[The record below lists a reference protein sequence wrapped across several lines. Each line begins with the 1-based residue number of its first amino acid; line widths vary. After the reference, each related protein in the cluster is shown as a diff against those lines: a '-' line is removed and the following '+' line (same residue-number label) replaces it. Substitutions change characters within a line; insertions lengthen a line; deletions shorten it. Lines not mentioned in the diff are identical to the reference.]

1 MPAYAVFIRD
11 EPPHD
16 PAGLATYQK
25 MNSESV
31 SAYLAHGIKPIVVYG
46 AIEALEGGA
55 PDGTIILQFPSMADA
70 KAWYESP
77 EYQNAL
83 QYRLKAANYRAFLME
98 GL

>member
-11 EPPHD
+11 EPPRD
-16 PAGLATYQK
+16 PAGLAIYQK

-31 SAYLAHGIKPIVVYG
+31 SAYLAYGIKPIVVYG

>member
-46 AIEALEGGA
+46 AIEAL
-55 PDGTIILQFPSMADA
+55 
-70 KAWYESP
+70 
-77 EYQNAL
+77 
-83 QYRLKAANYRAFLME
+83 
-98 GL
+98 